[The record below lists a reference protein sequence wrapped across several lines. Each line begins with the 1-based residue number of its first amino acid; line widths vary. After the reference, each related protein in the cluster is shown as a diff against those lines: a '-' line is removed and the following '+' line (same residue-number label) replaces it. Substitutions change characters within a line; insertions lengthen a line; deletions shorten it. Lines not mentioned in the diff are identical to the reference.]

1 MGYDSTPDRVF
12 FMVSY
17 FFHLIIIIF
26 NDHGFEFDRC
36 ITCRV
41 HSAAH
46 GIVSVAT
53 GPSIGLNKVIR
64 CFLNT
69 LFYFFFC
76 HKFDFIFSS
85 SGTNARVVCLVARV
99 EMELLSVGI

>member
-1 MGYDSTPDRVF
+1 MGYGSTPNRVF

-36 ITCRV
+36 IACRV

-64 CFLNT
+64 CFLNI
-69 LFYFFFC
+69 LFYIFFA
-76 HKFDFIFSS
+76 
-85 SGTNARVVCLVARV
+85 TNLISFFHLRELMLVSCV
-99 EMELLSVGI
+99 L

>member
-1 MGYDSTPDRVF
+1 MGYGSTPDRVF

-36 ITCRV
+36 IACRV

-64 CFLNT
+64 CFLNI
-69 LFYFFFC
+69 LFYIFFA
-76 HKFDFIFSS
+76 
-85 SGTNARVVCLVARV
+85 TNLISFFHLRELMLVSYV
-99 EMELLSVGI
+99 L